1 MTINSL
7 LRNYAKKYNILV
19 DLPDR
24 SRKFHKRPT
33 PLTGGIGILIAIL
46 VSGKLYID
54 LNNLTGYLPEFTFQL
69 VVISIPLI
77 LFLEINRPFYVFIL
91 IIIGGLTDY
100 FDGLIAR
107 KFNLKTRLGAI
118 LDPLSDKVFY
128 LIPLTFLCKN
138 NFIPFWSLSLI
149 LFRELIIS
157 SLRNS
162 TKDGLPASMLG
173 KFKTFFFFIS
183 VITFFTPLKIS
194 LLNNLALI
202 FYWLGFILTFV
213 TLLGYLRIKKNII

>member
-1 MTINSL
+1 ML
-7 LRNYAKKYNILV
+7 LRKNLKNLALNIPNLLSISRLFLV
-19 DLPDR
+19 
-24 SRKFHKRPT
+24 F
-33 PLTGGIGILIAIL
+33 
-46 VSGKLYID
+46 
-54 LNNLTGYLPEFTFQL
+54 
-69 VVISIPLI
+69 PLI

-107 KFNLKTRLGAI
+107 KFNLKTRSGAI

-128 LIPLTFLCKN
+128 LIPLIFLCKN
-138 NFIPFWSLSLI
+138 NLIPFWSLTLI

-162 TKDGLPASMLG
+162 KKDGLPASQLG

-183 VITFFTPLKIS
+183 IMTFFMTFFIPLKIN

-202 FYWLGFILTFV
+202 FYWIGFSLTFI
-213 TLLGYLRIKKNII
+213 TLLGYLRIKKYII

>member
-1 MTINSL
+1 MLIKKNLQKLALNFPNL
-7 LRNYAKKYNILV
+7 LSI
-19 DLPDR
+19 
-24 SRKFHKRPT
+24 SRLFF
-33 PLTGGIGILIAIL
+33 
-46 VSGKLYID
+46 V
-54 LNNLTGYLPEFTFQL
+54 F
-69 VVISIPLI
+69 PLI
-77 LFLEINRPFYVFIL
+77 VFLEINRPFYVFIL

-107 KFNLKTRLGAI
+107 RFDLKTRLGAI

-128 LIPLTFLCKN
+128 LIPLVFLCKDN
-138 NFIPFWSLSLI
+138 LIPFWSFTLI

-157 SLRNS
+157 SLRNA
-162 TKDGLPASMLG
+162 TKDGLPASQLG

-183 VITFFTPLKIS
+183 VIAFFAPLKIS

-213 TLLGYLRIKKNII
+213 TLLGYLKIKKNMI

>member
-1 MTINSL
+1 ML
-7 LRNYAKKYNILV
+7 LRKNLK
-19 DLPDR
+19 
-24 SRKFHKRPT
+24 
-33 PLTGGIGILIAIL
+33 
-46 VSGKLYID
+46 
-54 LNNLTGYLPEFTFQL
+54 NLTLNIPNLLSIFRLFL
-69 VVISIPLI
+69 VFPLI
-77 LFLEINRPFYVFIL
+77 LFLEIYKPFYVFIL

-107 KFNLKTRLGAI
+107 RFNLKTRLGAI

-128 LIPLTFLCKN
+128 LIPLIFLCKN
-138 NFIPFWSLSLI
+138 NLIPFWSLALI

-162 TKDGLPASMLG
+162 AKDGLPASLLG

-183 VITFFTPLKIS
+183 VIIFFTPLKIS

-213 TLLGYLRIKKNII
+213 TLLGYLRIKKNMI

>member
-1 MTINSL
+1 LL
-7 LRNYAKKYNILV
+7 LRINLKKLALNIPNLLSISRLFLV
-19 DLPDR
+19 
-24 SRKFHKRPT
+24 F
-33 PLTGGIGILIAIL
+33 
-46 VSGKLYID
+46 
-54 LNNLTGYLPEFTFQL
+54 
-69 VVISIPLI
+69 PLI
-77 LFLEINRPFYVFIL
+77 LFLEIKRPFYVFIL
-91 IIIGGLTDY
+91 IIVGGLTDY

-173 KFKTFFFFIS
+173 KYKTFFFFIS
-183 VITFFTPLKIS
+183 VITFFTPVKIS

>member
-1 MTINSL
+1 MWSKVINLLFKKSL
-7 LRNYAKKYNILV
+7 QKLELNIPNL
-19 DLPDR
+19 LSI
-24 SRKFHKRPT
+24 SRLF
-33 PLTGGIGILIAIL
+33 I
-46 VSGKLYID
+46 V
-54 LNNLTGYLPEFTFQL
+54 F
-69 VVISIPLI
+69 PLI
-77 LFLEINRPFYVFIL
+77 LFLEINRPFCVFIL

-128 LIPLTFLCKN
+128 LIPLVFLCKN
-138 NFIPFWSLSLI
+138 NLIPFWSLTLI

-157 SLRNS
+157 SLRNV
-162 TKDGLPASMLG
+162 TKDGLPASILG

-183 VITFFTPLKIS
+183 LIAFFTPLEIS

-202 FYWLGFILTFV
+202 FYWLGFSLTFV
-213 TLLGYLRIKKNII
+213 TLLEYLRIKQNLI

>member
-1 MTINSL
+1 MAQI
-7 LRNYAKKYNILV
+7 IQ
-19 DLPDR
+19 
-24 SRKFHKRPT
+24 HKRGSLENLKNVNPVFRGEV
-33 PLTGGIGILIAIL
+33 LLATG
-46 VSGKLYID
+46 S
-54 LNNLTGYLPEFTFQL
+54 LNVHSSEFGT
-69 VVISIPLI
+69 ISQNIEVQ
-77 LFLEINRPFYVFIL
+77 F
-91 IIIGGLTDY
+91 IGGLTDY

-162 TKDGLPASMLG
+162 TKEGLQASML
-173 KFKTFFFFIS
+173 
-183 VITFFTPLKIS
+183 
-194 LLNNLALI
+194 
-202 FYWLGFILTFV
+202 
-213 TLLGYLRIKKNII
+213 

>member
-1 MTINSL
+1 MALNIPNL
-7 LRNYAKKYNILV
+7 LSISRLFLV
-19 DLPDR
+19 
-24 SRKFHKRPT
+24 F
-33 PLTGGIGILIAIL
+33 
-46 VSGKLYID
+46 
-54 LNNLTGYLPEFTFQL
+54 
-69 VVISIPLI
+69 PLI

-138 NFIPFWSLSLI
+138 NLIPFWSLSLI

-157 SLRNS
+157 SLRKS
-162 TKDGLPASMLG
+162 KKDGLPASQLG

-183 VITFFTPLKIS
+183 VMTFFMTFFMTLKIN

-202 FYWLGFILTFV
+202 FYWIGFLLTFI
-213 TLLGYLRIKKNII
+213 TLFGYLRIKKNLI

>member
-1 MTINSL
+1 M
-7 LRNYAKKYNILV
+7 
-19 DLPDR
+19 
-24 SRKFHKRPT
+24 
-33 PLTGGIGILIAIL
+33 
-46 VSGKLYID
+46 
-54 LNNLTGYLPEFTFQL
+54 
-69 VVISIPLI
+69 
-77 LFLEINRPFYVFIL
+77 

-128 LIPLTFLCKN
+128 LIPLVFLCKN
-138 NFIPFWSLSLI
+138 NLIPFWSLTLI

-157 SLRNS
+157 SLRNV

-183 VITFFTPLKIS
+183 VITFFSPFKTNF
-194 LLNNLALI
+194 LNNLALVS
-202 FYWLGFILTFV
+202 YWIGFILTFI
-213 TLLGYLRIKKNII
+213 TLFGYLRIKKNLI